1 MHPIF
6 SSAKFRSPILL
17 NWGLVSFSCIFSWP
31 FAPRIFSML
40 YGLACVRL
48 CILAYWL
55 FLAQFNR
62 IRQFCTGSQCNI
74 DGCLFPANC
83 HNFLWTIIFVNISW
97 STWYQPFIW
106 GENEKDQKVI
116 YFDIQ
121 SCAGDILGLYILFY
135 STSLNYIVVQCEFNL
150 ATY

>member
-55 FLAQFNR
+55 FLAQLTESDNFARVLNVILMVVCFLQIVTISFEQLSLWIFR
-62 IRQFCTGSQCNI
+62 EVRDTNPSFGVKMKKTKR
-74 DGCLFPANC
+74 LF
-83 HNFLWTIIFVNISW
+83 T
-97 STWYQPFIW
+97 ST
-106 GENEKDQKVI
+106 
-116 YFDIQ
+116 
-121 SCAGDILGLYILFY
+121 
-135 STSLNYIVVQCEFNL
+135 FNL
-150 ATY
+150 VQVIFWAFTSYFTLHLWIT